1 MLDHYN
7 KHIYSHTGEIEK
19 RSKRASQTSESGNK
33 HTYTHTHTH
42 IADDFMDGKCWMNNN
57 R

>member
-19 RSKRASQTSESGNK
+19 RSKKASQTSESGNK
-33 HTYTHTHTH
+33 HTHTHTHT
-42 IADDFMDGKCWMNNN
+42 
-57 R
+57 